1 VAGFPGGRLWIP
13 LGLVATDE
21 LVASSVA
28 LALGIRP
35 GADDV
40 TAQLAAALAPLGR
53 VLLVLDGCEAVVD
66 GVASLVTTL
75 ISYCPLLSVVV
86 TSWVPLGVEGEQ
98 VVALGPLPGPAGPGR
113 TAMLA
118 SLPLRLLADRV
129 REGGRR
135 LDIDEEIAPFVAEL
149 CRRCGGVPLV
159 LELVAAQ
166 LAAMSVA
173 DLLDHL
179 PEVIEQGQSRLRV
192 IEGCALGIWR
202 YEPASGRSG
211 VAPAGQGVSVIIA
224 VPRRV
229 RSCWGR
235 GRQEGT
241 VLASK
246 AGSGRPEW

>member
-1 VAGFPGGRLWIP
+1 
-13 LGLVATDE
+13 
-21 LVASSVA
+21 
-28 LALGIRP
+28 
-35 GADDV
+35 
-40 TAQLAAALAPLGR
+40 
-53 VLLVLDGCEAVVD
+53 
-66 GVASLVTTL
+66 VTTL

-86 TSWVPLGVEGEQ
+86 TSRVPLAVEGEQ

-118 SLPLRLLADRV
+118 SLPLRLPADRV
-129 REGGRR
+129 REGGGRP
-135 LDIDEEIAPFVAEL
+135 DIDEEIAPFVAEL

-166 LAAMSVA
+166 LAVMSVA

-179 PEVIEQGQSRLRV
+179 PEVIEHGESRLRV
-192 IEGCALGIWR
+192 IGGCALGIWR
-202 YEPASGRSG
+202 CEPASGRSG

-235 GRQEGT
+235 GR
-241 VLASK
+241 
-246 AGSGRPEW
+246 